1 MKFELGKTFSLTP
14 ATPPQPGKAM
24 VDEIVLGV
32 EGNVLKLRIPAVDRA
47 ITRNLLALRA
57 YVVPHDQ
64 TPPTTADGYA
74 FPREDEPVFP
84 YAEVDL
90 SDPAWADGG
99 DLNITLP
106 DGLDPLGFGQLVHGY
121 ED

>member
-1 MKFELGKTFSLTP
+1 MKFELGKKFSLTP
-14 ATPPQPGKAM
+14 VVPPAPAKAV
-24 VDEIVLGV
+24 VDETVLGV
-32 EGNVLKLRIPAVDRA
+32 EGNILKLRLPAVDRA
-47 ITRNLLALRA
+47 VTRNLLVLRA

-64 TPPTTADGYA
+64 TPPAAVDGYV

-84 YAEVDL
+84 YAEVDV
-90 SDPAWADGG
+90 SDPAWAAGG
-99 DLNITLP
+99 DLDITLP